1 MFRLD
6 TKLAKIRSG
15 KYAKGDFIIADAKDG
30 DMSNPI
36 PGTGPIRAA
45 DGSVVRFR
53 TRAEFLEQIT
63 QIIQQDLLDIM
74 LTSASNLE
82 LLNEAKAYAGSAVK
96 PAFRANDTTD
106 I

>member
-6 TKLAKIRSG
+6 RKLAKIRSG

-36 PGTGPIRAA
+36 PGTGPIRDK
-45 DGSVVRFR
+45 DGKFVRFR

-63 QIIQQDLLDIM
+63 ESPSGDFIRDCR
-74 LTSASNLE
+74 
-82 LLNEAKAYAGSAVK
+82 
-96 PAFRANDTTD
+96 AF
-106 I
+106 